1 MKYRQGSDRQVSL
14 YIAAF
19 IVTLF
24 GSGMTLV
31 IVRVINEVDFTSL
44 TSAAATAL

>member
-1 MKYRQGSDRQVSL
+1 MRYRQGRDRQVSL

-31 IVRVINEVDFTSL
+31 IVRAISEVDFTSL
-44 TSAAATAL
+44 TANAAF